1 MQLAIQD
8 YRLSQVASWSSP
20 ALENNGGVRLM
31 AQASNSM
38 QTITDD
44 NAKQKEY
51 LVVMMVLLQ
60 LFFILIVY
68 NVSSQ
73 MPQRIHCEA
82 ALESPTRSPCLAL
95 SEVLCMIDTKLDA
108 TSLQMH
114 VAYLFVTN
122 LIPDHT
128 WAQDNSQVFRSHQIA
143 GRR

>member
-1 MQLAIQD
+1 
-8 YRLSQVASWSSP
+8 
-20 ALENNGGVRLM
+20 M

-38 QTITDD
+38 QTITD
-44 NAKQKEY
+44 NNVKQKGY

-114 VAYLFVTN
+114 VAYLFVAN